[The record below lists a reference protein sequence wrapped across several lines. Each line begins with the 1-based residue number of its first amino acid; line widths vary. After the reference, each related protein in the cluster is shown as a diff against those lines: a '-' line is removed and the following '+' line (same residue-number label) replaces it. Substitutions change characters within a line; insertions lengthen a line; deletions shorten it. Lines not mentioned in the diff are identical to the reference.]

1 MKISILL
8 PYKENFSTE
17 YPGAVSIF
25 VNDITQVSK
34 YKNKITVF
42 GNTTFK
48 NIFKLRYVNIDLTK
62 NIFSSM
68 TKNYIGKYIKYEKKI
83 KSDLIE
89 IHNRPIYLRQLVN
102 NLNNKIYTIFFH
114 NDPLTMVGSK
124 SVEDRKYL
132 LNNCYKI
139 IFNSNW
145 SKKRFLE
152 NMGNEFVNSEKLLVV
167 FQSTS
172 SPKKLSLESKKKWIT
187 FVGKLNKAKGYDILG
202 VLFLKY

>member
-1 MKISILL
+1 
-8 PYKENFSTE
+8 
-17 YPGAVSIF
+17 
-25 VNDITQVSK
+25 
-34 YKNKITVF
+34 
-42 GNTTFK
+42 
-48 NIFKLRYVNIDLTK
+48 
-62 NIFSSM
+62 
-68 TKNYIGKYIKYEKKI
+68 
-83 KSDLIE
+83 
-89 IHNRPIYLRQLVN
+89 
-102 NLNNKIYTIFFH
+102 
-114 NDPLTMVGSK
+114 MVGSK

-187 FVGKLNKAKGYDILG
+187 FVGKLNKAKG
-202 VLFLKY
+202 